1 MSSLSAAKTLRTAG
15 RRKRWLSAVAAIAL
29 LAPSLVPP
37 PALAQGGPHISVI
50 RDTEIEELLH
60 KEGEPMWR
68 AAGLNPDNVHVVIM
82 GDPEINA
89 FTAGGQTIY
98 VNTGLIQATKN
109 PNQLIGVLAHET
121 GHVTGGH
128 VARESMYK
136 PALATYLL
144 TMGLGLLAAVAGAPD
159 AGSALLYSS
168 DYFATL
174 TALTY
179 SRQQEAAADQAA
191 ATFLDRAH
199 ISGRGLVDFFD
210 YYRYQEAFA
219 DARKIRF
226 FLDHP
231 LSEERISSLQNRVE
245 KSAYFNTVDSP
256 QALAEHAVIVAKLKA
271 FMNLP
276 QQTFVE
282 YKETDTSF
290 PARYARA
297 IAYYRALET
306 DKALKLTDALIADY
320 PNNPYLYE
328 LKGQTL
334 FESGHP
340 KEAAEALAHAVSLKP
355 DAPLLQ
361 IMLGQELLA
370 AEDNNGKVD
379 KAKIDEAIVHLN
391 KAAQAETDNAE
402 AYFMLA
408 QAWAAKGDE
417 GRARLYTAEKNFY
430 LGQMKD
436 ARDFALRARENL
448 PKTSSEYRRAT
459 DIVLASQPSPD
470 EMKAIARQG
479 L

>member
-1 MSSLSAAKTLRTAG
+1 MSSLSPVKTQRVTG
-15 RRKRWLSAVAAIAL
+15 RPKRRWLAAVAALAL
-29 LAPSLVPP
+29 LPSSFAP
-37 PALAQGGPHISVI
+37 PAFAQSGPHISVI
-50 RDTEIEELLH
+50 RDTEIEELIH

-68 AAGLNPDNVHVVIM
+68 AAGLNPDNVKIVIM
-82 GDPEINA
+82 GDPDINA

-121 GHVTGGH
+121 GHITGGH

-144 TMGLGLLAAVAGAPD
+144 TMGLGILAAVAGAPD
-159 AGSALLYSS
+159 AGAGLLYSS

-179 SRQQEAAADQAA
+179 SRVQEASADQAA
-191 ATFLDRAH
+191 ASFLERAH

-210 YYRYQEAFA
+210 YYRYQEAFS
-219 DARKIRF
+219 DARKYRF

-231 LSEERISSLQNRVE
+231 LTEERISSLQGRVE
-245 KSAYFNTVDSP
+245 KSPYYNTVDSP
-256 QALAEHAVIVAKLKA
+256 QALAEHAIMVAKLKA
-271 FMNLP
+271 FMNQP
-276 QQTFVE
+276 QQTFID

-297 IAYYRALET
+297 IAYYKALDT
-306 DKALKLTDALIADY
+306 DKAIKLTDALIADY
-320 PNNPYLYE
+320 PNDRELPYLYE
-328 LKGQTL
+328 LKGQIL
-334 FESGHP
+334 FESGHA
-340 KEAAEALAHAVSLKP
+340 KEAAESLSKAVALKP
-355 DAPLLQ
+355 NAPLLQ

-370 AEDNNGKVD
+370 EED
-379 KAKIDEAIVHLN
+379 KAKADEAIAHLQ
-391 KAAQAETDNAE
+391 KAVQLENDNAE

-417 GRARLYTAEKNFY
+417 GRARLNTAEQNFY

-436 ARDFALRARENL
+436 ARAFALRAREDL